1 MKALHTYRA
10 LAFGAALLAVVSCTH
25 RDDAKIPGLHPE
37 DTPTVPGKPTTTTTQ
52 PGTGMA
58 TEPVT
63 RAMPPGRR
71 ISRLAVPGNYV
82 ALTFDDGPSA
92 ANTPR
97 VLDILR
103 KHGAHGTFFV
113 VGESVNRNAGILS
126 RAVSEGNEIG
136 VHTWSHIKMTGSSS
150 ERINSEVSRSINAI
164 TAATGRAPRLIRPP
178 YGATNASIVNSM
190 FENYGLTSVLWD
202 VDTRDWQHPGVD
214 VVISRAVGNAHSGSI
229 ILVHDIHASTLAA
242 LEGIVSGLQ
251 ARGFK
256 LVTVSELMALANHA
270 AAAPAPVAAPAPTPA
285 PTPVPAVAE
294 PVTPNSPPAPVE
306 VASAPAIPTPVNVP
320 ASNLVPRVMRNMG
333 SATIGNAP
341 APAQEPVQPVAP
353 AASGGASAI
362 SGQN

>member
-1 MKALHTYRA
+1 MVGATMKALHTYRSLT
-10 LAFGAALLAVVSCTH
+10 LAAALLALASCTH
-25 RDDAKIPGLHPE
+25 KDDTKVPGAHPE
-37 DTPTVPGKPTTTTTQ
+37 NTPTAPVNTTTAQ
-52 PGTGMA
+52 PNGGMA

-63 RAMPPGRR
+63 RATPPGRR

-103 KHGAHGTFFV
+103 NHGAHGTFFV
-113 VGESVNRNAGILS
+113 VGESVNRNSGILS

-150 ERINSEVSRSINAI
+150 ERINSEVSRSIDAI
-164 TAATGRAPRLIRPP
+164 TAATGQAPRLIRPP
-178 YGATNASIVNSM
+178 YGAVNASIVNSM

-214 VVISRAVGNAHSGSI
+214 VVVSRAVGNARSGSI

-242 LEGIVSGLQ
+242 LEGIVTGLQ

-256 LVTVSELMALANHA
+256 LVTVSELMALAKHA
-270 AAAPAPVAAPAPTPA
+270 AANPAAATAPAASPVAAPAAPTAAPAPV
-285 PTPVPAVAE
+285 VA
-294 PVTPNSPPAPVE
+294 TA
-306 VASAPAIPTPVNVP
+306 APAIPAPVNAP
-320 ASNLVPRVMRNMG
+320 ASHLVPRTTRSMG
-333 SATIGNAP
+333 SATIGKAP
-341 APAQEPVQPVAP
+341 APAVESPAAP
-353 AASGGASAI
+353 AVSGGASAI

>member
-10 LAFGAALLAVVSCTH
+10 LALGAALLAVVSCTH
-25 RDDAKIPGLHPE
+25 QDETKIPGLHPE
-37 DTPTVPGKPTTTTTQ
+37 DTPAVPGKPTTTTTQ

-92 ANTPR
+92 ATTPR

-103 KHGAHGTFFV
+103 NHGAHGTFFV

-150 ERINSEVSRSINAI
+150 ERINSEVSRSIDAI
-164 TAATGRAPRLIRPP
+164 TAATGRTPRLIRPP

-270 AAAPAPVAAPAPTPA
+270 AAAPAPAPVAAPAPTPA
-285 PTPVPAVAE
+285 PAPAVAE

-341 APAQEPVQPVAP
+341 APTQVPVQPAAP

>member
-1 MKALHTYRA
+1 MVGATMKALHTYRSLT
-10 LAFGAALLAVVSCTH
+10 LAAALLALASCTH
-25 RDDAKIPGLHPE
+25 KDDTKVPGAHPE
-37 DTPTVPGKPTTTTTQ
+37 NTPTAPVNTTTAQ
-52 PGTGMA
+52 PNGGMA
-58 TEPVT
+58 TEPAT
-63 RAMPPGRR
+63 RATPPGRR

-103 KHGAHGTFFV
+103 NHGAHGTFFV
-113 VGESVNRNAGILS
+113 VGESVNRNSGILS

-150 ERINSEVSRSINAI
+150 ERINSEVSRSIDAI
-164 TAATGRAPRLIRPP
+164 TAATGQAPRLIRPP
-178 YGATNASIVNSM
+178 YGAVNASIVNSM

-214 VVISRAVGNAHSGSI
+214 VVVSRAVGNARSGSI

-242 LEGIVSGLQ
+242 LEGIVTGLQ

-256 LVTVSELMALANHA
+256 LVTVSELMALAKHA
-270 AAAPAPVAAPAPTPA
+270 AANPAAATAPAAPTAAPAPV
-285 PTPVPAVAE
+285 VA
-294 PVTPNSPPAPVE
+294 TA
-306 VASAPAIPTPVNVP
+306 APAIPAPVNAP
-320 ASNLVPRVMRNMG
+320 ASHLVPRTTRSMG
-333 SATIGNAP
+333 SATIGKAP
-341 APAQEPVQPVAP
+341 APAPAVESPAAP
-353 AASGGASAI
+353 AVSGGASAI

>member
-10 LAFGAALLAVVSCTH
+10 LAFVAAVLAVVSCTH
-25 RDDAKIPGLHPE
+25 QDKTKTPGQEPQ
-37 DTPTVPGKPTTTTTQ
+37 TTTTAPGQPSTATQ
-52 PGTGMA
+52 PGMGMT

-63 RAMPPGRR
+63 RATPPGRR

-103 KHGAHGTFFV
+103 SHGAHGTFFV

-136 VHTWSHIKMTGSSS
+136 VHTWSHIKMTGSSA
-150 ERINSEVSRSINAI
+150 ERISSEVSRSIDAI

-214 VVISRAVGNAHSGSI
+214 VVVSRAVGNAQSGSI

-242 LEGIVSGLQ
+242 LEGIVTGLQ

-270 AAAPAPVAAPAPTPA
+270 ASAPASAPAAAPAPVPAPAPVAA
-285 PTPVPAVAE
+285 
-294 PVTPNSPPAPVE
+294 
-306 VASAPAIPTPVNVP
+306 APAIPAPVNAP
-320 ASNLVPRVMRNMG
+320 ASHLVPRVTHGSG

-341 APAQEPVQPVAP
+341 APVQAAVQPASP
-353 AASGGASAI
+353 AVSGGASAI

>member
-1 MKALHTYRA
+1 MKALHPFRC
-10 LAFGAALLAVVSCTH
+10 LAFGATLLAVVSCTH
-25 RDDAKIPGLHPE
+25 QDEAKIPGLHPE
-37 DTPTVPGKPTTTTTQ
+37 DTPTVPGKTTTTSTR
-52 PGTGMA
+52 PGTGM
-58 TEPVT
+58 TKEPEV

-103 KHGAHGTFFV
+103 NHGAHGTFFV
-113 VGESVNRNAGILS
+113 VGESVNHNSGILS
-126 RAVSEGNEIG
+126 RAVAEGNEIG

-150 ERINSEVSRSINAI
+150 ERINSEVSRSIDAI
-164 TAATGRAPRLIRPP
+164 TAASGQTPRLIRPP

-190 FENYGLTSVLWD
+190 FETYGLTSVLWD

-214 VVISRAVGNAHSGSI
+214 VVVSRAVGNARPGSI

-256 LVTVSELMALANHA
+256 LVTVSELMALAKRHA
-270 AAAPAPVAAPAPTPA
+270 AAAATTAPIAA
-285 PTPVPAVAE
+285 
-294 PVTPNSPPAPVE
+294 
-306 VASAPAIPTPVNVP
+306 APAIPAPVNAP
-320 ASNLVPRVMRNMG
+320 TTHLVPRTTRSMG
-333 SATIGNAP
+333 SATIGTAP
-341 APAQEPVQPVAP
+341 APLQEQPAAP
-353 AASGGASAI
+353 AVSGGSSAI

>member
-1 MKALHTYRA
+1 MKALHPFRC

-25 RDDAKIPGLHPE
+25 EDDTKIPGLHPT
-37 DTPTVPGKPTTTTTQ
+37 DTPTTPGNKPTSANTK
-52 PGTGMA
+52 
-58 TEPVT
+58 EPEV

-103 KHGAHGTFFV
+103 NHGAHGTFFV

-150 ERINSEVSRSINAI
+150 ERINSEVSRSIDAI
-164 TAATGRAPRLIRPP
+164 TAATGQAPRLIRPP
-178 YGATNASIVNSM
+178 YGAVNASIVNSM
-190 FENYGLTSVLWD
+190 FESYGLTSVLWD

-214 VVISRAVGNAHSGSI
+214 VVVSRAVGNARSGSI

-242 LEGIVSGLQ
+242 LEGIVTGLQ

-256 LVTVSELMALANHA
+256 LVTVSELMALAKHYA
-270 AAAPAPVAAPAPTPA
+270 GAPAASEPVAAPAPA
-285 PTPVPAVAE
+285 PAVA
-294 PVTPNSPPAPVE
+294 A
-306 VASAPAIPTPVNVP
+306 APAIPAPVNAP
-320 ASNLVPRVMRNMG
+320 ATNLVPRTTRSLG
-333 SATIGNAP
+333 SAAIGTAP
-341 APAQEPVQPVAP
+341 APSAEPAVTP
-353 AASGGASAI
+353 AAVGGSSAI

>member
-1 MKALHTYRA
+1 MKALHPYRA
-10 LAFGAALLAVVSCTH
+10 LALAAALLAVVSCTH
-25 RDDAKIPGLHPE
+25 QDDAKIPGLHPE
-37 DTPTVPGKPTTTTTQ
+37 DTPAVPGKPATTTTQ

-92 ANTPR
+92 ATTPR

-103 KHGAHGTFFV
+103 NHGAHGTFFV

-150 ERINSEVSRSINAI
+150 ERINSEVSRSIDAI
-164 TAATGRAPRLIRPP
+164 TAATGRTPRLIRPP

-285 PTPVPAVAE
+285 PAPAVAE

-341 APAQEPVQPVAP
+341 APAQEPVQPAAP

>member
-1 MKALHTYRA
+1 MKALHPFRC
-10 LAFGAALLAVVSCTH
+10 LAFGATLLAVVSCTH
-25 RDDAKIPGLHPE
+25 QDEAKIPGLHPE
-37 DTPTVPGKPTTTTTQ
+37 DTPTIPGNTTTSTR
-52 PGTGMA
+52 PGTGMT
-58 TEPVT
+58 TEPEV

-103 KHGAHGTFFV
+103 NHGAHGTFFV
-113 VGESVNRNAGILS
+113 VGESVNHNSGILS
-126 RAVSEGNEIG
+126 RAVAEGNEIG
-136 VHTWSHIKMTGSSS
+136 VHTWSHIKMTGSSA
-150 ERINSEVSRSINAI
+150 ERINSEVSRSIDAI
-164 TAATGRAPRLIRPP
+164 TAATGQAPRLIRPP

-190 FENYGLTSVLWD
+190 FETYGLTSVLWD

-214 VVISRAVGNAHSGSI
+214 VVVSRAVGNARPGSI

-256 LVTVSELMALANHA
+256 LVTVSELMALAKHHA
-270 AAAPAPVAAPAPTPA
+270 ATAATPAATATTAAPATEPPAPVSMGALPAPVPAAAPAI
-285 PTPVPAVAE
+285 
-294 PVTPNSPPAPVE
+294 PAPVN
-306 VASAPAIPTPVNVP
+306 APTTH
-320 ASNLVPRVMRNMG
+320 LVPRTTRSMG
-333 SATIGNAP
+333 SATIGTAP
-341 APAQEPVQPVAP
+341 APVQEQPAAP
-353 AASGGASAI
+353 AVSGGSSAI

>member
-1 MKALHTYRA
+1 MKALHSPRAFA
-10 LAFGAALLAVVSCTH
+10 LAATLLAVVSCTH
-25 RDDAKIPGLHPE
+25 QDETKIPGLHPQ
-37 DTPTVPGKPTTTTTQ
+37 DTPAVPGKPSTTTTKPT
-52 PGTGMA
+52 GTTA
-58 TEPVT
+58 TEPPMPAT
-63 RAMPPGRR
+63 PPGRR

-103 KHGAHGTFFV
+103 NHGAHGTFFV
-113 VGESVNRNAGILS
+113 VGESVNHNSGILS

-136 VHTWSHIKMTGSSS
+136 VHTWSHIKMTGSSA
-150 ERINSEVSRSINAI
+150 ERINSEVSRSIDAI
-164 TAATGRAPRLIRPP
+164 SAATGQAPLLIRPP
-178 YGATNASIVNSM
+178 YGATNSSIVNSM

-214 VVISRAVGNAHSGSI
+214 VVVSRAVGNARPGSI

-242 LEGIVSGLQ
+242 LEGIVTGLQ

-270 AAAPAPVAAPAPTPA
+270 AAYGSTAAAPAAAPAPAAAATPA
-285 PTPVPAVAE
+285 ATAA
-294 PVTPNSPPAPVE
+294 
-306 VASAPAIPTPVNVP
+306 APAIPTPQNVP
-320 ASNLVPRVMRNMG
+320 TGRLVPRVTRAAGTG

-341 APAQEPVQPVAP
+341 APVQETVQPAAP
-353 AASGGASAI
+353 AVSGGASAI